1 MLVKCSCQYC
11 AGHLEFDDSHVD
23 TVIKCPHCGNNT
35 RLYRSRQ
42 LSDSPVSLPSQF
54 PVPDGSWVDKPM
66 SDKQKAMCVLY
77 GLEVHT
83 PLTKGQA
90 ATIIDEAVLSGV
102 KPTPENQA
110 KAGVL
115 FGHIRLKQIV
125 QELTEAINIIGNED
139 ANITTLKE
147 AKKSIKDSVKALTD
161 IIDKR
166 IAGVR
171 SERLERAMQDSP

>member
-1 MLVKCSCQYC
+1 
-11 AGHLEFDDSHVD
+11 
-23 TVIKCPHCGNNT
+23 
-35 RLYRSRQ
+35 
-42 LSDSPVSLPSQF
+42 
-54 PVPDGSWVDKPM
+54 M